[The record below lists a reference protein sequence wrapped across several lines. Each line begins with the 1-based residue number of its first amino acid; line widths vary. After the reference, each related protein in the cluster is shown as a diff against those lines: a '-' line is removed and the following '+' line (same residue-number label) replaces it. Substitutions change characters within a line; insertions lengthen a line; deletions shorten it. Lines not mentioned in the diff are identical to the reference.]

1 MSRRFQFSLRAL
13 LAWPDMATM
22 TPTERATFYRFQCL
36 FLFLGSLGGMVKG
49 ILIGRYFAAILLGGG
64 MALLAVALFFFGKPV
79 RNR

>member
-22 TPTERATFYRFQCL
+22 TPRERATFYRFQCL
-36 FLFLGSLGGMVKG
+36 LFFLFSVAGILMGILKGRYLGAVLLGGM
-49 ILIGRYFAAILLGGG
+49 AD
-64 MALLAVALFFFGKPV
+64 LAVALFFFGKPV